1 MQDRQVTS
9 RHSHGIVL
17 FTLEATHTAW
27 VFSSSVMCF
36 LIMSPYHHIDI
47 MVFILK
53 NYMYANKY
61 AMTYLKCCYSHIVP
75 IKIVA
80 FNLSLRICGKIY
92 QYPYRESSSDKI
104 AE

>member
-1 MQDRQVTS
+1 MGFLIIRD
-9 RHSHGIVL
+9 
-17 FTLEATHTAW
+17 
-27 VFSSSVMCF
+27 VFSHNVTLSN
-36 LIMSPYHHIDI
+36 IDI